1 MVPLL
6 LVHPT
11 VTTTALAPFTCREI
25 GDHRYLEADFA
36 WRCDATAVVVARWLL
51 GLPMLLAYTVGI
63 PLTYYL
69 LLRRQQEHLHTRLR
83 ATCGFLIAGFRRD
96 RWFWELWNTLR
107 KALFTASAVLLGP
120 VGVKMQTW
128 AALGLLFLFFVIFSN
143 GHPYDRPVLNQLEMT
158 ALGVDVW
165 QLLCGLGLFLS
176 PDAATSELFTWMI
189 VLVNV
194 GFVTQFLS
202 CLWLH
207 GEAMRCGRKRT
218 PPPRI
223 RPPQL
228 QMRVTHLVNKHRVM
242 EQASA
247 YGTSVVKR
255 TATRQARQRDAQ
267 LRLQARLRS
276 RTSKVVPARVRK

>member
-25 GDHRYLEADFA
+25 GDHSYLEAAFA

-63 PLTYYL
+63 PLTYYM

-83 ATCGFLIAGFRRD
+83 ATYGFLIAGFRRD

-143 GHPYDRPVLNQLEMT
+143 GRPYDRPVLNQLEMT

-189 VLVNV
+189 VLVNI
-194 GFVTQFLS
+194 GFVAQFLS
-202 CLWLH
+202 YLWRH
-207 GEAMRCGRKRT
+207 GEALRCGRLAGARVGLVKVAPKGAPGSKASSAAPVTAELKHWGKSPAQPSVPTAGGTAALAADT
-218 PPPRI
+218 PPARGS
-223 RPPQL
+223 Q
-228 QMRVTHLVNKHRVM
+228 QAKEVHL
-242 EQASA
+242 
-247 YGTSVVKR
+247 
-255 TATRQARQRDAQ
+255 
-267 LRLQARLRS
+267 
-276 RTSKVVPARVRK
+276 